1 MFEVPPFVLVS
12 LEWMATLFVFV
23 VGVALLVLVLM
34 FVIDRLQTANTIRRN
49 YPVVGRFRGFF
60 THLGEFFR
68 QYFFAMDREELPF
81 NRAQRNWAESASKDS
96 DNTVAFGSTKNLQHE
111 GTVMF
116 ANCMFPQLEEEVAPV
131 SPIVFGPHA
140 AQPYETTSFFNIS
153 AMSYGALSRPAVRAL
168 SRGASRAGIWL
179 NTGEGGL
186 APWHLEGDCDV
197 VFQIGTAKYGC
208 RDEAGRLSDERLRE
222 IGATPQVKMIELKL
236 SQGAKPGKGG
246 ILPGVKVNEEIA
258 GIRGIPVGKD
268 SISPNRHPE
277 IDSLGDLLDMINHI
291 RDVSGLPTGFK
302 AVVGAY
308 GWMDEFFR
316 LIHQRGIECAPDF
329 ITVDSGDGGT
339 GAAPQPLMDEMGLPL
354 RESLPMLVDKL
365 NEYGLRSRIRVLA
378 SGKRI
383 TPSEVAWALC
393 AGADA
398 INSARGFMFA
408 LGCIQAMK
416 CNRNTCPTGITT
428 HDPRFQ
434 KGLDPTDKSVRVANY
449 AKNLMKEVSIISHSC
464 GVPEPRRLRRYHA
477 RVVTENG
484 LSISLAELHPEVETR
499 AEYA

>member
-23 VGVALLVLVLM
+23 MGVALLVLILM
-34 FVIDRLQTANTIRRN
+34 FIIDRLQTANTIRRN

-81 NRAQRNWAESASKDS
+81 NRAQRNWAESASKDI

-186 APWHLEGDCDV
+186 APWHLEGGCDV

-208 RDEAGRLSDERLRE
+208 RDEAGRLSDRSGGCVSAPGRLS
-222 IGATPQVKMIELKL
+222 V
-236 SQGAKPGKGG
+236 
-246 ILPGVKVNEEIA
+246 
-258 GIRGIPVGKD
+258 PV
-268 SISPNRHPE
+268 SHAHLL
-277 IDSLGDLLDMINHI
+277 LG
-291 RDVSGLPTGFK
+291 
-302 AVVGAY
+302 
-308 GWMDEFFR
+308 
-316 LIHQRGIECAPDF
+316 
-329 ITVDSGDGGT
+329 
-339 GAAPQPLMDEMGLPL
+339 
-354 RESLPMLVDKL
+354 
-365 NEYGLRSRIRVLA
+365 
-378 SGKRI
+378 
-383 TPSEVAWALC
+383 
-393 AGADA
+393 
-398 INSARGFMFA
+398 
-408 LGCIQAMK
+408 
-416 CNRNTCPTGITT
+416 
-428 HDPRFQ
+428 
-434 KGLDPTDKSVRVANY
+434 
-449 AKNLMKEVSIISHSC
+449 
-464 GVPEPRRLRRYHA
+464 
-477 RVVTENG
+477 
-484 LSISLAELHPEVETR
+484 
-499 AEYA
+499 